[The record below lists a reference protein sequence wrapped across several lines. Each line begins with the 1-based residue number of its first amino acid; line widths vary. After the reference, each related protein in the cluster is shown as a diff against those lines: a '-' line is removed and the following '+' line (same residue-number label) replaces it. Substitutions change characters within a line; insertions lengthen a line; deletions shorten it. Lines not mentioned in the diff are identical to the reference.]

1 MFPPGYYQ
9 TNYRA
14 LRFREI
20 VRMVGPKKA
29 FTNYLVTRFKRPG
42 NGIWM
47 PALWSSIECRQED
60 LSEHIWQGTRPHRA
74 DFEKLGFSV
83 CRYSKITRN
92 LNPNLRDTG
101 GIIYL
106 DSSRRFIAHLIYHRL
121 YVPANGDIQNIIVIV
136 FTAVFEPGCLSY
148 SNNKSHFDPLDRD
161 EVIHL
166 NSFNVAF
173 IYEQFVSHVRRRSD
187 QPREFPTLDSL
198 RCWFND
204 RQVSRFKE
212 RVSRQLFVPMT
223 EKQVEAAMLRVGGPP
238 SPTKTPPVAIRT
250 PIFWLLLIATVVLL
264 SFLHVPLRERSDSVT
279 YRGQQF
285 KMARVY
291 ASYEDYKDDPN
302 NLNTNELGRIEQAM
316 TSAKVPTVFKNR
328 KEFLHVLIFD
338 LSFPGYGFGGLGESP
353 KTEDGSILDVETV
366 EIPQR
371 DKSRYLVVRESS
383 GHYDLIDDF
392 VAGTAT
398 NAIAH
403 VKSEARTLR
412 YYDEHGGLV
421 REQRF

>member
-1 MFPPGYYQ
+1 
-9 TNYRA
+9 
-14 LRFREI
+14 
-20 VRMVGPKKA
+20 
-29 FTNYLVTRFKRPG
+29 
-42 NGIWM
+42 
-47 PALWSSIECRQED
+47 
-60 LSEHIWQGTRPHRA
+60 
-74 DFEKLGFSV
+74 
-83 CRYSKITRN
+83 
-92 LNPNLRDTG
+92 
-101 GIIYL
+101 
-106 DSSRRFIAHLIYHRL
+106 
-121 YVPANGDIQNIIVIV
+121 
-136 FTAVFEPGCLSY
+136 
-148 SNNKSHFDPLDRD
+148 
-161 EVIHL
+161 
-166 NSFNVAF
+166 
-173 IYEQFVSHVRRRSD
+173 
-187 QPREFPTLDSL
+187 
-198 RCWFND
+198 
-204 RQVSRFKE
+204 
-212 RVSRQLFVPMT
+212 
-223 EKQVEAAMLRVGGPP
+223 
-238 SPTKTPPVAIRT
+238 
-250 PIFWLLLIATVVLL
+250 
-264 SFLHVPLRERSDSVT
+264 
-279 YRGQQF
+279 
-285 KMARVY
+285 MARVY